1 MSLSVRKLRHL
12 WRKRKVTT
20 QQVLSSLKLPSY
32 HLSLVTA
39 GIVLVVLA
47 LLAATALS
55 ATYFV
60 YKRRH
65 TQQPKLA
72 TQIISRP
79 MQGRSVY
86 KYLLKPQLVNM
97 RRLKM
102 DTSVQLSL
110 AVVFVSVLEM
120 CQVW

>member
-1 MSLSVRKLRHL
+1 MSLSVRRLRHL

-20 QQVLSSLKLPSY
+20 RRVLSSLKLPY

-47 LLAATALS
+47 LLAASALS
-55 ATYFV
+55 LTYFV

-97 RRLKM
+97 RKLKM
-102 DTSVQLSL
+102 DTSFQLSI
-110 AVVFVSVLEM
+110 A
-120 CQVW
+120 